1 MRALAP
7 LPLPVLALLLL
18 APPSI
23 AWAQQRVDRRW
34 AVDAD
39 CSIRITST
47 VGVIRVSGWDR
58 DTLAVTADIPKSAGG
73 FYGGGKGK
81 LAKVGIE
88 RSEYSRS
95 PGATLVVRL
104 PRRARVWIKTVSA
117 EVEITGLDGEVDVSA
132 VSGSARVSGS
142 PRVLTVETLEGS
154 VTAELGRGVAR
165 LRTGAGP
172 IRVQAAGG
180 DVTAISVDGRV
191 EVESPRLARGRLESV
206 GGPVRF
212 AGNLEAG
219 AALEV
224 ETHAGDIELRFAG
237 PVNAEFDLT
246 AIAGAVRGDLVGK
259 QAVKKGKSVRFTMGD
274 GGATVTA
281 RSFKATILVTR

>member
-1 MRALAP
+1 MRALP
-7 LPLPVLALLLL
+7 LLLLL
-18 APPSI
+18 APA
-23 AWAQQRVDRRW
+23 AWAQERVDRRW
-34 AVDAD
+34 AVDPD
-39 CSIRITST
+39 CSIRISST

-58 DTLAVTADIPKSAGG
+58 DTLAVTADIPKGAGG

-81 LAKVGIE
+81 LAKLGVE

-95 PGATLVVRL
+95 PGATLVIRL
-104 PRRARVWIKTVSA
+104 PRQARVWIKTVSA
-117 EVEITGLDGEVDVSA
+117 EVEVTGLDGEVDVSA
-132 VSGSARVSGS
+132 VSGSAHVSGS

-154 VTAELGRGVAR
+154 VTAALGRGVAR

-191 EVESPRLARGRLESV
+191 ELESPRLARGRLESV
-206 GGPVRF
+206 GGAVRF
-212 AGNLEAG
+212 TGNLEPGAG
-219 AALEV
+219 LEI
-224 ETHAGDIELRFAG
+224 ETHSGDIELRFNG

-246 AIAGAVRGDLVGK
+246 AVAGAVRGDLVGK
-259 QAVKKGKSVRFTMGD
+259 QAARKGKSVRFTVGD